1 MEGDKEISLKQV
13 TYRKQDKGY
22 MCTLVRDISSLI
34 TFQSG
39 GLAVGRLTRVV
50 GDAGVR
56 HILLSISQLSTLHL
70 YPFFSIN
77 NFNPTFVSINL

>member
-22 MCTLVRDISSLI
+22 MCALVRDISSLI

-56 HILLSISQLSTLHL
+56 HILLSISRLSTLHL
-70 YPFFSIN
+70 
-77 NFNPTFVSINL
+77 